1 MDEAERKLYN
11 EKIRKQ
17 EEMNCFLK
25 EKYDFIKDQ
34 YTLLSNQ
41 NYELTKTFSQGM
53 KREQDKNLMTIRTVK
68 EIVLIFSVVFGL
80 MIIVVAA
87 LIITFLKFW

>member
-68 EIVLIFSVVFGL
+68 EIVLIFSVVFSL

-87 LIITFLKFW
+87 LIITFLKF

>member
-87 LIITFLKFW
+87 LIITFLKF

>member
-68 EIVLIFSVVFGL
+68 EIVLIFSVVFSL
-80 MIIVVAA
+80 MIIVVVA
-87 LIITFLKFW
+87 LIITFLKF

>member
-17 EEMNCFLK
+17 EEMNCFIK

-68 EIVLIFSVVFGL
+68 EIVLIFSVVFSL

-87 LIITFLKFW
+87 LIITFLKF

>member
-17 EEMNCFLK
+17 EEMNCFIK

-53 KREQDKNLMTIRTVK
+53 KREQDKNLITIRTVK
-68 EIVLIFSVVFGL
+68 EIVLIFSVVFSL

-87 LIITFLKFW
+87 LIITFLKF

>member
-17 EEMNCFLK
+17 EEMNCFIK

-68 EIVLIFSVVFGL
+68 EIVLIFSVVFSL

>member
-41 NYELTKTFSQGM
+41 NYELTKTFASGM

-87 LIITFLKFW
+87 LIITFLKF

>member
-17 EEMNCFLK
+17 EEMNRFLK

-41 NYELTKTFSQGM
+41 NYELTKTFASGM

-87 LIITFLKFW
+87 LIITFLKF

>member
-17 EEMNCFLK
+17 EEMNRFLK

-53 KREQDKNLMTIRTVK
+53 KRDQDKNLMTIRTVK
-68 EIVLIFSVVFGL
+68 EIVLIFSVVFSL